1 MGKAFTLCNSNLA
14 NMVFIYPL
22 QRQNQNPAME
32 SFMKI
37 GDGFHTLIIF
47 AKYSVLDL
55 ESDRFR
61 IHFCNGFAD
70 SPDKTEKNKD
80 R

>member
-1 MGKAFTLCNSNLA
+1 MGKAFALCSSNLA

-22 QRQNQNPAME
+22 KRHNQKPAME
-32 SFMKI
+32 SFVKI
-37 GDGFHTLIIF
+37 GNGFQTLIIF

-55 ESDRFR
+55 ECDRFW

-70 SPDKTEKNKD
+70 SPDKTEKK
-80 R
+80 